1 MFVKGLGNI
10 GYLAGYEVK
19 SRKGTSGK
27 SFPEKIEDKNV
38 KNVAEK
44 EDVSKSASLEDIYDK
59 MKQGKKEIEKAETDT
74 DIIVRPDGSRV
85 LVVTM
90 SVGGMETTMSL
101 EISKPTDMPNQIR
114 QDGEDGS
121 QMQDMQEL
129 PEGMDVRGGNH

>member
-10 GYLAGYEVK
+10 GYPAGYEVK

-27 SFPEKIEDKNV
+27 SFPEKIEGKNV

-44 EDVSKSASLEDIYDK
+44 GDVSKRASLEDK
-59 MKQGKKEIEKAETDT
+59 MKQGKREIEKAETDT
-74 DIIVRPDGSRV
+74 DIIVRPDDSRV

-101 EISKPTDMPNQIR
+101 EISKPTDMPNEIR

>member
-1 MFVKGLGNI
+1 MIVKGLGTI
-10 GYLAGYEVK
+10 GYPAGYGVK
-19 SRKGTSGK
+19 SQKGASGK

-38 KNVAEK
+38 TEK
-44 EDVSKSASLEDIYDK
+44 ENVSKSASLEDIYDK
-59 MKQGKKEIEKAETDT
+59 MKQGKKEIDKAETDT

-101 EISKPTDMPNQIR
+101 EISKPTDMPNEIR
-114 QDGEDGS
+114 QDGADGS
-121 QMQDMQEL
+121 QTPDIQEL

>member
-1 MFVKGLGNI
+1 MIVKGLGNI
-10 GYLAGYEVK
+10 GYPAGYGVK

-27 SFPEKIEDKNV
+27 SFPAKIEDKNV

-44 EDVSKSASLEDIYDK
+44 GDVSKSASLEDIYDK

-101 EISKPTDMPNQIR
+101 EISKPTDMPNEIR
-114 QDGEDGS
+114 HDGADGS
-121 QMQDMQEL
+121 QTPDIQEL